1 MGEGTHL
8 FLSLFFSFR
17 LLLGLRD
24 LQKAETTV
32 TAQPEPELARGGRGL
47 GALQLG
53 CVQYSICNLH
63 QAENCRNFFLRFCFK
78 LGAEKIKKEL

>member
-53 CVQYSICNLH
+53 CVLRCAPLLGWCGPAHPTPLLWSLLL
-63 QAENCRNFFLRFCFK
+63 CRPSSL
-78 LGAEKIKKEL
+78 LLL